1 MGEIFDIAIIGGGP
15 AGLSAAVTAS
25 IRNKKVIIFD
35 FNGFSPRLRR
45 AHMVSNYLGLPNISG
60 QEMMEKFVEHAMSFD
75 PKIVKE
81 KVIYASQDEQTFT
94 LGTAN
99 GFYNAKS
106 IILSIGASSSEII
119 PGEKEFLGRGVS
131 YCATCDGHFFKGK
144 KVAAVVTLPSALE
157 EVEFLAEIC
166 ESVILMPH
174 FKIEGALKHS
184 NIVVIP
190 EEADEI
196 TGTDRVTG
204 VRTKHEYYPVHGVFI
219 FRESDPID
227 SLFPELRLH
236 GKTIAT
242 GEEMETNIEGIF
254 AAGDC
259 TGQPWQISR
268 ASGQG
273 LVAALSAVK
282 YLAKLKDE

>member
-25 IRNKKVIIFD
+25 IRNKKVIVFD
-35 FNGFSPRLRR
+35 VNGFSPRLRR
-45 AHMVSNYLGLPNISG
+45 AHMVSNYLGMPNISG
-60 QEMMEKFVEHAMSFD
+60 QEMMDKFLEHAMSFE
-75 PKIVKE
+75 PTVVKE
-81 KVIYASQDEQTFT
+81 KVIYASQDDKTFT

-99 GFYNAKS
+99 GFYNTKS
-106 IILSIGASSSEII
+106 IVLAIGASSSEII
-119 PGEKEFLGRGVS
+119 PGEKEFIGRGVS

-144 KVAAVVTLPSALE
+144 TVAAIVTIPSALE
-157 EVEFLAEIC
+157 EVDFLAEIC
-166 ESVILMPH
+166 EKVVLMPR
-174 FKIEGALKHS
+174 FNIEGKLKHS
-184 NIVVIP
+184 NIEIIP
-190 EEADEI
+190 AEADEI

-204 VRTKHEYYPVHGVFI
+204 VRTKHEYYPAHGVFI

-227 SLFPELRLH
+227 SLFPELQLH
-236 GKTIAT
+236 GKSVAI
-242 GEEMETNIEGIF
+242 GEDMETNIEGIF

-268 ASGQG
+268 ATGQG

-282 YLAKLKDE
+282 YLAKLKD

>member
-25 IRNKKVIIFD
+25 IRNKKVIVFD
-35 FNGFSPRLRR
+35 VNGFSPRLRR
-45 AHMVSNYLGLPNISG
+45 AHMVSNYLGMPNISG
-60 QEMMEKFVEHAMSFD
+60 QEMMDKFLEHAMSFE
-75 PKIVKE
+75 PTIIKE
-81 KVIYASQDEQTFT
+81 KVIYASQDDKTFT

-99 GFYNAKS
+99 GFYNTKS
-106 IILSIGASSSEII
+106 IVLAIGASSSEII
-119 PGEKEFLGRGVS
+119 PGEKEFIGRGVS

-144 KVAAVVTLPSALE
+144 TVAAIVTLPSALE
-157 EVEFLAEIC
+157 EVDFLAEIC
-166 ESVILMPH
+166 EKVVLMPL
-174 FKIEGALKHS
+174 FKIEGKLKHS
-184 NIVVIP
+184 NIEIIP
-190 EEADEI
+190 AEADEI

-204 VRTKHEYYPVHGVFI
+204 VRTKHEYYPAHGVFI

-227 SLFPELRLH
+227 SLFPELQLH
-236 GKTIAT
+236 GKSVAI
-242 GEEMETNIEGIF
+242 GEDMETNIEGIF

-268 ASGQG
+268 ATGQG

-282 YLAKLKDE
+282 YLAKLKD

>member
-25 IRNKKVIIFD
+25 IRNKKVIVFD
-35 FNGFSPRLRR
+35 VNGFSPRLRR
-45 AHMVSNYLGLPNISG
+45 THMVSNYLGMPNISG
-60 QEMMEKFVEHAMSFD
+60 QEMMDKFLEHAMSFE
-75 PKIVKE
+75 PTVVTE
-81 KVIYASQDEQTFT
+81 KVIYASQDDKTFT

-99 GFYNAKS
+99 GFYNTKS
-106 IILSIGASSSEII
+106 IVLAIGASSSEII
-119 PGEKEFLGRGVS
+119 PGEKEFIGRGVS

-144 KVAAVVTLPSALE
+144 TVAAIVTLPSALE
-157 EVEFLAEIC
+157 EVDFLAEIC
-166 ESVILMPH
+166 EKVVLMPR
-174 FKIEGALKHS
+174 FKIEGKLKHS
-184 NIVVIP
+184 NIEIIP
-190 EEADEI
+190 AEADEI

-204 VRTKHEYYPVHGVFI
+204 VRTKHEYYPAHGVFI

-227 SLFPELRLH
+227 SLFPELQLH
-236 GKTIAT
+236 GKSVAV
-242 GEEMETNIEGIF
+242 GEDMETNIEGIF

-268 ASGQG
+268 ATGQG

-282 YLAKLKDE
+282 YLAKLKD